1 MAQNPQRPASNLG
14 YLPAPQPNYGRFTAS
29 GTALGR
35 GFNAA
40 GYRRF
45 EDIPEE
51 INLLGR
57 APSIVLPTLQDNEK
71 KFFELVH
78 TGDVDAVKEFL
89 EDNAGFNINCVN
101 FQGVSALHI
110 AVKIN
115 SEYMV
120 EFLLSQPNI
129 EIGDCILHAVR
140 DNRLKILEMLL
151 EKQQAIAPGLEF
163 VGVTHS
169 SDFPDYVTPMILA
182 AQCGHYEIIE
192 LLIKRG
198 HMITKPHHPSC
209 RCGECRSRLEN
220 EDLLHAETLRLH
232 LYRAVSNPAYICH
245 SSSDPILVAFFLSKE
260 LNECANII
268 PEFRAAYK
276 ELAAAISTFA
286 VDLIACCRSTEETE
300 LILKQQAGLETANN
314 FTFPRLVLAM
324 DCKQKEFIAH
334 PNTQQIVEAEWHGD
348 WHEWV
353 LKPILFKIIYSL
365 TRLIMLPFI
374 TLMCVLMP
382 NHTLV
387 KHSKIPLNKLMV
399 HNVMYVVFLILILL
413 QSNVDKTGQKR
424 APPDSGLEPII
435 MLFVAGYVWGYL
447 RICAIKGP
455 ARHFRGLWSW
465 NDLIMYVLFLLTFL
479 FWVASY
485 MDAKH
490 NDQMDLERKYWHQ
503 LDPILISEGAFAIAT
518 IMAYF
523 RLLYL
528 CRLNYYLGPLQIA
541 LGKMGNDMAQFLSI
555 FTIIIIAF
563 TAGLCRF
570 YQYYDGMVQ
579 TDAASGIKTQ
589 QVSSFVDF
597 KSTLKTF
604 FWAIF
609 CMSAV
614 ESANVVIEN
623 LPGEKENTTIINK
636 HDFTETVGYIAFA
649 LFEVLTVIMILNML
663 VATMCNTFQKVI
675 DNVDIEWT
683 FGKTD
688 LYLEYMVQ
696 TTLPPPLNLIPT
708 AEGISTMM
716 EWLQLGR
723 DAAGKTAQCSVTH
736 CCYITNP
743 EDEQISKD
751 FPVLMSQLIQ
761 RYFREKDSNEEKQA
775 NLESIR
781 DELAEIKEML
791 KDVLK

>member
-1 MAQNPQRPASNLG
+1 MAQNPQRPPTNMGFLS
-14 YLPAPQPNYGRFTAS
+14 APQPMYGGGLNRAGAGARREMYTRFH
-29 GTALGR
+29 
-35 GFNAA
+35 
-40 GYRRF
+40 
-45 EDIPEE
+45 DIDEE
-51 INLLGR
+51 SLLAR
-57 APSIVLPTLQDNEK
+57 APSIILPSLQADEK
-71 KFFELVH
+71 KFFELVRS
-78 TGDVDAVKEFL
+78 GDVDAVQEFL
-89 EDNAGFNINCVN
+89 ASNPGFNINCVN
-101 FQGVSALHI
+101 FQGVSALLI

-115 SEYMV
+115 SDAMV
-120 EFLLSQPNI
+120 EFLLTQNNI
-129 EIGDCILHAVR
+129 QIGDSVLHAVK
-140 DNRLKILEMLL
+140 DNKPKILEMLL
-151 EKQQAIAPGLEF
+151 EKLNATSPGLEY

-169 SDFPDYVTPMILA
+169 SDFPDHVTPLILA

-192 LLIKRG
+192 MLIKRG
-198 HMITKPHHPSC
+198 HILAKPHHPSC
-209 RCGECRSRLEN
+209 RCAECRIRLED
-220 EDLLHAETLRLH
+220 EDLLHAETLRLN
-232 LYRAVSNPAYICH
+232 LYRAVCNPAYICH
-245 SSSDPILVAFFLSKE
+245 STNDPILVAFLLSRE
-260 LNECANII
+260 LKDCANLI
-268 PEFRAAYK
+268 PEFRVAYN
-276 ELAAAISTFA
+276 ELSTAISLFA
-286 VDLIACCRSTEETE
+286 VELIACCRSTEETE
-300 LILKQQAGLETANN
+300 LILKQHAGVEAAGN
-314 FTFPRLVLAM
+314 FIFPRLVLAM
-324 DCKQKEFIAH
+324 DFKQREFVAH
-334 PNTQQIVEAEWHGD
+334 PNTQQIVEAEWHGE

-353 LKPILFKIIYSL
+353 LKPVLFKLIYAFS
-365 TRLIMLPFI
+365 RLFVLPFI

-382 NHTLV
+382 NHSLV
-387 KHSKIPLNKLMV
+387 KHSKIPLNKLLI
-399 HNVMYVVFLILILL
+399 HNIMYMVFLIIIFL

-424 APPDSGLEPII
+424 APPDSGLEPVI

-465 NDLIMYVLFLLTFL
+465 NDLIMYILFVLTFL
-479 FWVASY
+479 FWIASY

-503 LDPILISEGAFAIAT
+503 LDPILISEGTFAIAT
-518 IMAYF
+518 IMAFF

-541 LGKMGNDMAQFLSI
+541 LGKMGADMAQFLSI

-579 TDAASGIKTQ
+579 TDEASGIKTQ

-609 CMSAV
+609 CMSSV

-623 LPGEKENTTIINK
+623 LPGEKDNSTIINK

-716 EWLQLGR
+716 EWFQLGK
-723 DAAGKTAQCSVTH
+723 DNAGRTAQCSVTH
-736 CCYITNP
+736 CCYISTP
-743 EDEQISKD
+743 EDEQVSKD

-761 RYFREKDSNEEKQA
+761 RYFRDKDSKTEEGA
-775 NLESIR
+775 SLESIR
-781 DELAEIKEML
+781 QELAEIKELL
-791 KDVLK
+791 KDIAA